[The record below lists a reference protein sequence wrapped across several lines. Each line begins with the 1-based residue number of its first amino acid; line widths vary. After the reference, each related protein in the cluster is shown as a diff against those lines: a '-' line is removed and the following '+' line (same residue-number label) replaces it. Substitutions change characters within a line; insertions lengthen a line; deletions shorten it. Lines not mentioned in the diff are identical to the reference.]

1 MRIVLIVLMIAAG
14 IVFVGSVL
22 LMSPK
27 GGIGLGIGGL
37 SGGSDY
43 GSKKSL
49 ETNLKKVAVIS
60 VVIFV
65 LIALVLPYTLR
76 G

>member
-37 SGGSDY
+37 SGGGDY

>member
-1 MRIVLIVLMIAAG
+1 M
-14 IVFVGSVL
+14 
-22 LMSPK
+22 
-27 GGIGLGIGGL
+27 GIGGL
-37 SGGSDY
+37 SGANEY

-49 ETNLKKVAVIS
+49 ETKLKKVAVIS

-65 LIALVLPYTLR
+65 LIALILPYTLR